1 MKIYFNNQYS
11 IDKNMCVYRKGRK
24 ILQLTDFSIKNF
36 LVSGTMVIVA
46 GDVVFSLIREIDRL
60 KVMIHYQ
67 RKNEVVL
74 PEADA
79 TILVNMMKAAIM

>member
-1 MKIYFNNQYS
+1 
-11 IDKNMCVYRKGRK
+11 MCVYRKGRK

-46 GDVVFSLIREIDRL
+46 GDVIFSLIREIDRL

-67 RKNEVVL
+67 KANEVVL

>member
-11 IDKNMCVYRKGRK
+11 IDKNMCVYKKGRK

-46 GDVVFSLIREIDRL
+46 GDVLFSLIREIDRL

-67 RKNEVVL
+67 KKNEIVL
-74 PEADA
+74 PEADT
-79 TILVNMMKAAIM
+79 TILVNMMKAAIT

>member
-24 ILQLTDFSIKNF
+24 ILELTDFSIKNF

-46 GDVVFSLIREIDRL
+46 GDVIFSLIREIDRL

-67 RKNEVVL
+67 RTNEVVL

>member
-11 IDKNMCVYRKGRK
+11 IDNNMCVYRKGRK

-46 GDVVFSLIREIDRL
+46 GDVLFSLIREIDRL
-60 KVMIHYQ
+60 KVMIYYQ
-67 RKNEVVL
+67 KTNEVVL

-79 TILVNMMKAAIM
+79 TILVNMMKTAIT

>member
-11 IDKNMCVYRKGRK
+11 IDKNMCGYRKGRK

-46 GDVVFSLIREIDRL
+46 GDVLFSLIREIDRL

-67 RKNEVVL
+67 KTNEVVL
-74 PEADA
+74 PEADTA
-79 TILVNMMKAAIM
+79 ILVNMMKTSIT

>member
-11 IDKNMCVYRKGRK
+11 IDKNMCVYRKGKK

-46 GDVVFSLIREIDRL
+46 GDVLFSLIREIDRL

-67 RKNEVVL
+67 KTNEVVL
-74 PEADA
+74 PEADTA
-79 TILVNMMKAAIM
+79 ILVNMMKTSIT